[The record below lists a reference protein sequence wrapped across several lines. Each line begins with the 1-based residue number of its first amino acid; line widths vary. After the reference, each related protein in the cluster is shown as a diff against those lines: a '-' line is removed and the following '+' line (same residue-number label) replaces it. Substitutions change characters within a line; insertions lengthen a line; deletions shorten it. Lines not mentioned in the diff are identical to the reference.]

1 METHKITFKKT
12 ELDVTGTFYKG
23 GFGTLEEPPTPH
35 QFEIDRIDCQ
45 GLDLTELLDD
55 YINEIQNLVI
65 DSLI

>member
-1 METHKITFKKT
+1 METHKITFKNT

-23 GFGTLEEPPTPH
+23 GFGTWEEAPTAH
-35 QFEIDRIDCQ
+35 QFEIDTIDCQ

-55 YINEIQNLVI
+55 YINEIENLVI